1 MISHAIP
8 GRIRLRHPAP
18 LSPAALAELTE
29 RVRAVAPSAVLEY
42 NPQARSTLVLF
53 AERELSARVLTLFPR
68 GDGASPRP
76 ARAAIAL
83 PGLRWPRMRQVKRG
97 MTVSLLA
104 SLGLLA
110 ARREGGHAAMGG
122 IFLGL
127 LARHLWVYR
136 QRIWK

>member
-8 GRIRLRHPAP
+8 GRIRLRHPAS
-18 LSPAALAELTE
+18 LSPVDLAELTA

-53 AERELSARVLTLFPR
+53 KEKDMNSRVLALFPKKDQATPCPVR
-68 GDGASPRP
+68 GSICIP
-76 ARAAIAL
+76 A
-83 PGLRWPRMRQVKRG
+83 LRWPQMRQIKRG

-110 ARREGGHAAMGG
+110 ARQKDGHGVMGAV
-122 IFLGL
+122 FLGL
-127 LARHLWVYR
+127 LSRHLWVYR
-136 QRIWK
+136 KKIW